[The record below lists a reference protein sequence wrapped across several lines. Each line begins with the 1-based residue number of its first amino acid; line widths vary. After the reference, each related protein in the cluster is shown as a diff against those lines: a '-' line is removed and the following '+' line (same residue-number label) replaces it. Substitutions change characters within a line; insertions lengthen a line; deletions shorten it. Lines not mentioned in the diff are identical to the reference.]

1 MLMIL
6 LSILRVIRHLICGH
20 NLNWLLNFYL
30 IFQTLWIRIG
40 SDLLIFDIDV
50 KMDGPVFEE
59 KSSFKML
66 GVTLSSKLD
75 WGTYI
80 ISIAKTACKKIGAL
94 IHFMKFLS
102 PEIALYLFFKLGFT
116 QCKAKQPL
124 QSVELQEKEAQKD

>member
-1 MLMIL
+1 MIL

-80 ISIAKTACKKIGAL
+80 ISIAKTASKKIGAL
-94 IHFMKFLS
+94 IHSMKFLS
-102 PEIALYLFFKLGFT
+102 PEVALYLFLKLRFT

-124 QSVELQEKEAQKD
+124 QITELQEKEAQKD